1 MFNRFYRVNADRSR
15 QSGGSGLGLAIANAI
30 IDAHGGKLKV
40 ESNLGIGSTFS
51 VVLPLAS
58 ITSK

>member
-58 ITSK
+58 ITNK